1 MFIGIAF
8 LLFYFKMSG
17 ASGLWTNMRNTDNN
31 LYKTALH
38 YQRELRILRKCQLD
52 LRYLYRCVENQVY
65 AKFIKW
71 TNVKR
76 LRPKQRESY
85 CKRILQDTIREKK
98 VRLKELQLNSS
109 INDQSLRQC
118 TTWMKYHIIK
128 FSINRLLDR

>member
-17 ASGLWTNMRNTDNN
+17 VSGLWTNMRNTDKT

-38 YQRELRILRKCQLD
+38 FQPELRKLRKCQLD
-52 LRYLYRCVENQVY
+52 IRYLYRCVENQVY
-65 AKFIKW
+65 PKFIKW

-85 CKRILQDTIREKK
+85 CSHILQFTIRDKK
-98 VRLKELQLNSS
+98 ERLKEL
-109 INDQSLRQC
+109 
-118 TTWMKYHIIK
+118 
-128 FSINRLLDR
+128 